1 MLNTVVGLHSKSVL
15 FKKNSVMVVDS
26 RFPSRCDRPSLQVF
40 DAADYSLLCSV
51 PSESE
56 QVWTGGEFIA
66 ADKVIIWTE
75 DGCSYVYKL
84 PAR

>member
-1 MLNTVVGLHSKSVL
+1 M
-15 FKKNSVMVVDS
+15 
-26 RFPSRCDRPSLQVF
+26 F

-51 PSESE
+51 PSENE
-56 QVWTGGEFIA
+56 QVWIGGEFIA

-75 DGCSYVYKL
+75 DGCSCVYKL

>member
-1 MLNTVVGLHSKSVL
+1 MLNTAVGLHSKSVL

-26 RFPSRCDRPSLQVF
+26 RFRSRRDLQVF

-56 QVWTGGEFIA
+56 QVWIGGEFIA

>member
-1 MLNTVVGLHSKSVL
+1 M
-15 FKKNSVMVVDS
+15 FCFARADS
-26 RFPSRCDRPSLQVF
+26 EMIEYVCLCQVF
-40 DAADYSLLCSV
+40 DAGDYSLLCSV
-51 PSESE
+51 ASDND

-75 DGCSYVYKL
+75 DGYSYIYKL

>member
-1 MLNTVVGLHSKSVL
+1 MSKVLHSLEIFARADGEMIEYVRL
-15 FKKNSVMVVDS
+15 
-26 RFPSRCDRPSLQVF
+26 CQVF
-40 DAADYSLLCSV
+40 DAGDYSLLCSV
-51 PSESE
+51 PSDND

-75 DGCSYVYKL
+75 DGYSYIYKL